1 MVAIADIPDFATPAE
16 VANFTKGQIEETDP
30 RVADAIKAVTSSIRK
45 EAGWHIGPVV
55 EAHSVTLDGPGGR
68 LLHLPTLRLQ
78 ELVSVTELGVAV
90 DLTGESHDWSELGLV
105 EKRDGTYWTDRFRKI
120 VAVMDHG
127 FDDLADLKF
136 LTLSLVSRGLSS
148 PLGATRE
155 QAGSMSIQWATATP
169 GVAGGLVP
177 IPAEVRI
184 MDRYRLEVP

>member
-1 MVAIADIPDFATPAE
+1 MVAIADVPDFATAADVE
-16 VANFTKGQIEETDP
+16 NFTKGQIESTDP
-30 RVADAIKAVTSSIRK
+30 RVSDALKAVTSSIRK

-68 LLHLPTLRLQ
+68 ILHLPTLKLLN
-78 ELVSVTELGVAV
+78 LVSVTELGTAV
-90 DLTGESHDWSELGLV
+90 DLAGDSHDWSELGLV

-127 FDDLADLKF
+127 YEDIADLKF
-136 LTLSLVSRGLSS
+136 LALSLVSRGLSS

-155 QAGSMSIQWATATP
+155 QAGSMSIQWATPTP

-177 IPAEVRI
+177 LPSELRI
-184 MDRYRLEVP
+184 MDRYRLVG

>member
-1 MVAIADIPDFATPAE
+1 MVAIADVPDFATAADVE
-16 VANFTKGQIEETDP
+16 NFTKGQIEQSDP
-30 RVADAIKAVTSSIRK
+30 RVSDALKAVTSSIRK

-68 LLHLPTLRLQ
+68 ILHLPTLKLLN
-78 ELVSVTELGVAV
+78 LVSVTELGTAV
-90 DLTGESHDWSELGLV
+90 DLAGDSHDWSELGLV

-127 FDDLADLKF
+127 YEDVADLKF
-136 LTLSLVSRGLSS
+136 LALSLVSRGLSS

-155 QAGSMSIQWATATP
+155 QAGSMSIQWATPTP

-177 IPAEVRI
+177 LPSELRI
-184 MDRYRLEVP
+184 MDRYRLVG

>member
-1 MVAIADIPDFATPAE
+1 MVAIADIPDFAIPVDVE
-16 VANFTKGQIEETDP
+16 NFTKGQIEQADP

-68 LLHLPTLRLQ
+68 VLHLPTLKLQ
-78 ELVSVTELGVAV
+78 NLVSVTQLGVAL
-90 DLTGESHDWSELGLV
+90 DLAGESHDWSEIGLV
-105 EKRDGTYWTDRFRKI
+105 EKRDGTYWTDRYRKI

-127 FDDLADLKF
+127 FEDISDLKF

-155 QAGSMSIQWATATP
+155 QAGSMSIQWATPTA

-177 IPAEVRI
+177 LPAEQRI
-184 MDRYRLEVP
+184 MDRYRLEEV